1 MNTKTQQGV
10 RLQGPFVLMNAAL
23 VANCFTLFQIS
34 NFAQQ
39 VGTKT
44 YRLKRILANNYAGA
58 DVWLSI
64 GTGLGAVLYAQVLPL
79 IRLVN
84 NFNGAINEDDIPEVE
99 FAADITGFVTVANCE
114 VQVEVEEVG

>member
-84 NFNGAINEDDIPEVE
+84 NFNGAINEDDIPEVQ

>member
-1 MNTKTQQGV
+1 
-10 RLQGPFVLMNAAL
+10 MNAAL

-64 GTGLGAVLYAQVLPL
+64 GTGLGAVLFAQVLPL

>member
-1 MNTKTQQGV
+1 MNTKTEQGV
-10 RLQGPFVLMNAAL
+10 RVQGTFVLMNLAL

-34 NFAQQ
+34 NFAGQ
-39 VGTKT
+39 VGVKT
-44 YRLKRILANNYAGA
+44 YRIKRIFANNYAGA

-64 GTGLGAVLYAQVLPL
+64 GTGLGAVLYAQALPL

-84 NFNGAINEDDIPEVE
+84 NFNGIITEDDMPDVE
-99 FAADITGFVTVANCE
+99 FAADITGFVDVANCE